1 MKTMMPTD
9 MIEATRLT
17 REGRLI
23 EATAVL
29 QRMLKSG
36 IEPDTKTEGPC
47 TAPDSRQLAAAGI
60 VEVTPEMSEVPS
72 ARRTSSTEQVE
83 AVSDGGLPAD
93 TSGSQRAPMSE
104 RLRSFI
110 EKVRR
115 IGVTLPG
122 ASRSSAPAPSDA
134 PRVRPRGGQFLAAAF
149 MGQAGTRAYKLY
161 IPSTYKG
168 QPLPL
173 IVMLHGCT
181 QSTDD
186 FAVGT
191 QMNLV
196 AEERAFFVAYP
207 AQPKSANGSKCWNWF
222 NPGDQQRDRGEPSLI
237 AGITQ
242 QISRDYAIDPK
253 RVYVAGLSA
262 GGAAAAIV
270 GAAYPDIFA
279 AIGVHS
285 GLPCGAASDLTS
297 AFSVMRQGNPKA
309 SSRLPQSSTFHGHG
323 RLVPTI
329 VFHGDK
335 DTTVHPRNGH
345 HVIEQ
350 SRSNGLGELRSVTQ
364 LGHVAGGRSYSR
376 TSHFDVSGRPI
387 LEMWVVHGA
396 GHAWSGGSPAGTYT
410 DPHGPDASREMVR
423 FFLEHSHPAAKPI

>member
-1 MKTMMPTD
+1 
-9 MIEATRLT
+9 
-17 REGRLI
+17 
-23 EATAVL
+23 
-29 QRMLKSG
+29 
-36 IEPDTKTEGPC
+36 
-47 TAPDSRQLAAAGI
+47 
-60 VEVTPEMSEVPS
+60 MS
-72 ARRTSSTEQVE
+72 
-83 AVSDGGLPAD
+83 D
-93 TSGSQRAPMSE
+93 
-104 RLRSFI
+104 RLRGFI
-110 EKVRR
+110 DKVRR

-122 ASRSSAPAPSDA
+122 ASRSSPPAPSDA
-134 PRVRPRGGQFLAAAF
+134 PGVLPKGGRFLTAAF
-149 MGQAGTRAYKLY
+149 TGQAGTRAYKLY

-173 IVMLHGCT
+173 VVMLHGCT
-181 QSTDD
+181 QSADD
-186 FAVGT
+186 FAAGT
-191 QMNLV
+191 RMNVV
-196 AEERAFFVAYP
+196 AEKRAFFVAYP
-207 AQPKSANGSKCWNWF
+207 VQPKSANGSKCWNWF

-270 GAAYPDIFA
+270 GASYPDIFA
-279 AIGVHS
+279 AVGVHS

-297 AFSVMRQGNPKA
+297 AFSVMRQGNPRA
-309 SSRLPQSSTFHGHG
+309 SSRLPQSSTFHGRG

-335 DTTVHPRNGH
+335 DTTVHPQNGH

-364 LGHVAGGRSYSR
+364 HGHVAGGRSYSR
-376 TSHFDVSGRPI
+376 TNHFDASGRAV

-396 GHAWSGGSPAGTYT
+396 GHAWSGGSPSGSYT

-423 FFLEHSHPAAKPI
+423 FFLEHSHPSQQPYSELPKSSRRSA